1 MYMCDTRVCVKVTLD
16 NSIGDDEPKSP
27 RKDVW
32 IGLAMICPVKEL
44 VTSKRPFLHP
54 RTKANDEQR
63 EREHEREPKP
73 MSDNDAWGSI
83 ERISS
88 LLVHAELQRL
98 QRASRQHLFIFT
110 LWWDQQHL
118 FIFVIVEP
126 ATLLYIY
133 MRLGTWEGGLKWQMV
148 DGREEERSN
157 EPPKRFAQCTH
168 T

>member
-88 LLVHAELQRL
+88 LLVHAALQRL

-110 LWWDQQHL
+110 LWWEQKHL
-118 FIFVIVEP
+118 FIFLIWWDRQHLSVL
-126 ATLLYIY
+126 TLLWD
-133 MRLGTWEGGLKWQMV
+133 LGRWFEVADGGWEGRGEV
-148 DGREEERSN
+148 
-157 EPPKRFAQCTH
+157 
-168 T
+168 